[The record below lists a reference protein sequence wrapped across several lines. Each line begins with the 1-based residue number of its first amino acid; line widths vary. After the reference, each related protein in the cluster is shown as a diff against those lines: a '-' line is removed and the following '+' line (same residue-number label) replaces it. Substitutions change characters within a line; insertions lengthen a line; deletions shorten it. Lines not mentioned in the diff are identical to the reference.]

1 MNREFIIAISLGF
14 TVGLVVMYGV
24 WTANRSMKEFETV
37 SPIPTNP
44 VQIDNQAVSSD
55 SNESKP
61 YVDLVVTEPYKNLLT
76 REESITV
83 SGVADP
89 GDALIILT
97 EVGQFVL
104 TPNDAGEY
112 SQEIELEKGINTIS
126 VFAVSQQNEIQQEDR
141 IVTLSS

>member
-37 SPIPTNP
+37 SPVPTNP
-44 VQIDNQAVSSD
+44 VQIDTQAASSTTD
-55 SNESKP
+55 DIKP
-61 YVDLVVTEPYKNLLT
+61 SIDLVVTEPYKHLLT
-76 REESITV
+76 SKELITV

-89 GDALIILT
+89 SDSLIILT
-97 EVGQFVL
+97 ELGQFVL
-104 TPNDAGEY
+104 MPNEDGEY

-126 VFAVSQQNEIQQEDR
+126 VFAVSQHNDVQQEDR